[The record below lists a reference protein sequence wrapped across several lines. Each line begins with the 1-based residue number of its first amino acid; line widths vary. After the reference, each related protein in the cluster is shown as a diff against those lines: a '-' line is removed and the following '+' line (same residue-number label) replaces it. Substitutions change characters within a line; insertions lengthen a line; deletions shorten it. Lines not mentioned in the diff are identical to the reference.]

1 MERSVLRILGK
12 RGRTTIPWPIR
23 KELDFGAGDVLLF
36 EADPP
41 DRVVITRMEVYEPEE
56 VEEPDLT
63 GDIFTEAFHK
73 LSYNQQYRLLA
84 ALLADFHLQKGVLMA
99 TRKENIDIEYDEPQQ
114 EAVSGSAESNGPYE
128 SQDPADWVPPMT
140 VRIYPISKPRTKL
153 LATANVNI
161 AKSFAVQGFRI
172 YDSKNGLFVKE
183 PQRSYVKNGTEMTS
197 SVFFPVTKEAR
208 DALYSQ
214 ILNSYEMVMEQQE
227 RQHPQQQDELEELL
241 EDGDLPFAQ
250 PYEAPPPPMDEDAP
264 VMSM

>member
-1 MERSVLRILGK
+1 
-12 RGRTTIPWPIR
+12 
-23 KELDFGAGDVLLF
+23 
-36 EADPP
+36 
-41 DRVVITRMEVYEPEE
+41 
-56 VEEPDLT
+56 
-63 GDIFTEAFHK
+63 
-73 LSYNQQYRLLA
+73 
-84 ALLADFHLQKGVLMA
+84 MA
-99 TRKENIDIEYDEPQQ
+99 TRKENIDIEYNEPKQ
-114 EAVSGSAESNGPYE
+114 ETAESNAHYE

-140 VRIYPISKPRTKL
+140 VRIYPISRPRSKL

-214 ILNSYEMVMEQQE
+214 ILNSYELVMEQQE
-227 RQHPQQQDELEELL
+227 RQHPNQKDELEELL
-241 EDGDLPFAQ
+241 DGDLPFEES
-250 PYEAPPPPMDEDAP
+250 YEAAPPPMDEDAP

>member
-1 MERSVLRILGK
+1 
-12 RGRTTIPWPIR
+12 
-23 KELDFGAGDVLLF
+23 
-36 EADPP
+36 
-41 DRVVITRMEVYEPEE
+41 
-56 VEEPDLT
+56 
-63 GDIFTEAFHK
+63 
-73 LSYNQQYRLLA
+73 
-84 ALLADFHLQKGVLMA
+84 MA
-99 TRKENIDIEYDEPQQ
+99 TRKENIDIAYNEPQQ

-128 SQDPADWVPPMT
+128 SQDPAEWVPSMT

-153 LATANVNI
+153 LATASVNI

-183 PQRSYVKNGTEMTS
+183 PQRSYVKNGTEMTA
-197 SVFFPVTKEAR
+197 SVFFPITKEAR

-227 RQHPQQQDELEELL
+227 RQHPQQKDELEELL

>member
-1 MERSVLRILGK
+1 
-12 RGRTTIPWPIR
+12 
-23 KELDFGAGDVLLF
+23 
-36 EADPP
+36 
-41 DRVVITRMEVYEPEE
+41 
-56 VEEPDLT
+56 
-63 GDIFTEAFHK
+63 
-73 LSYNQQYRLLA
+73 
-84 ALLADFHLQKGVLMA
+84 MA
-99 TRKENIDIEYDEPQQ
+99 TRKEPIDIEYNEPQQ
-114 EAVSGSAESNGPYE
+114 EATLGAAESNGPYE

-183 PQRSYVKNGTEMTS
+183 PQRSYIKNSTEMTS

-214 ILNSYEMVMEQQE
+214 ILNSYELVMEQQE
-227 RQHPQQQDELEELL
+227 RQHPQQKDELEELL

-250 PYEAPPPPMDEDAP
+250 PYE
-264 VMSM
+264 V

>member
-1 MERSVLRILGK
+1 
-12 RGRTTIPWPIR
+12 
-23 KELDFGAGDVLLF
+23 
-36 EADPP
+36 
-41 DRVVITRMEVYEPEE
+41 
-56 VEEPDLT
+56 
-63 GDIFTEAFHK
+63 
-73 LSYNQQYRLLA
+73 
-84 ALLADFHLQKGVLMA
+84 MA
-99 TRKENIDIEYDEPQQ
+99 TRKEPIDIEYDEPQQ
-114 EAVSGSAESNGPYE
+114 EAVSDAVESNDPYE

-197 SVFFPVTKEAR
+197 SVFFPITKEAR

-227 RQHPQQQDELEELL
+227 RQHPQQKDELEELL

-250 PYEAPPPPMDEDAP
+250 PYEAPPPPKRIYQSDLPSRAIAVYLYLRGRANREGACWPAIPTMARELK
-264 VMSM
+264 MSESTVRRGVRDLERAGFLAVEERFRWNKADSSNLYVLVGQSSEKQLLSK